1 MDIPNNNK
9 LNILNLP
16 NEILLFIFNK
26 LKTIDALYSL
36 VDVNE
41 RFDRLIFDSLH
52 IRNLDTTSMVL
63 KSYYNRNFS
72 IDKNV
77 LLRISEKIL
86 PRIYHQLNELIVE
99 QYSMEH
105 ILFAFNYPQLYSL
118 SLVNF
123 QEEMLFECLTGDS
136 ILHHLLTQQITDLN
150 VDVPYKPKSKV
161 SESLS
166 NIFALILSISQRLIN
181 LNFCQLF
188 PYQKTTISIY
198 KLPSTS
204 CVSSTLTKLKVNVE
218 TFDDCLYL
226 VRHLKYLLTLIID
239 VKKISLSFYDRNN
252 KEKLPELKYFSL
264 TSMMFTS
271 HYDDQIIPLLR
282 RMINLKEL
290 KLFLAV
296 LKNHSTYI
304 DGIQLHDEILIHM
317 PQLNKFTFSINT
329 IILNENIKIDL
340 PSNEDIQ
347 HSFIG
352 KIYGK
357 VGSYVYVRS
366 EDNVVVS
373 HVYSLPYQFQY
384 FLHLAN
390 YFQGDMFHTV
400 RHLTMH
406 DGRPFEYNLFKII
419 SQRFPLLKELCVIN
433 CIPQKNKQHSPILI
447 IFPHLILLDLVKIHV
462 DYAEQLLFDKNTHL
476 PSLLDLCIKYK
487 SLAMITNDFTN
498 NPIRGNCAKIKK
510 LLADRFIR
518 PKNFHEYFPL
528 L

>member
-1 MDIPNNNK
+1 
-9 LNILNLP
+9 
-16 NEILLFIFNK
+16 
-26 LKTIDALYSL
+26 
-36 VDVNE
+36 
-41 RFDRLIFDSLH
+41 
-52 IRNLDTTSMVL
+52 
-63 KSYYNRNFS
+63 
-72 IDKNV
+72 
-77 LLRISEKIL
+77 
-86 PRIYHQLNELIVE
+86 
-99 QYSMEH
+99 
-105 ILFAFNYPQLYSL
+105 
-118 SLVNF
+118 
-123 QEEMLFECLTGDS
+123 
-136 ILHHLLTQQITDLN
+136 
-150 VDVPYKPKSKV
+150 
-161 SESLS
+161 
-166 NIFALILSISQRLIN
+166 
-181 LNFCQLF
+181 
-188 PYQKTTISIY
+188 
-198 KLPSTS
+198 
-204 CVSSTLTKLKVNVE
+204 
-218 TFDDCLYL
+218 
-226 VRHLKYLLTLIID
+226 
-239 VKKISLSFYDRNN
+239 
-252 KEKLPELKYFSL
+252 
-264 TSMMFTS
+264 
-271 HYDDQIIPLLR
+271 
-282 RMINLKEL
+282 
-290 KLFLAV
+290 
-296 LKNHSTYI
+296 
-304 DGIQLHDEILIHM
+304 M

>member
-52 IRNLDTTSMVL
+52 IRNLDTTSMVI

-77 LLRISEKIL
+77 LLRISEKML

-123 QEEMLFECLTGDS
+123 QEEILFECLTGDS

-166 NIFALILSISQRLIN
+166 NIFALILSMSQRLIN

-188 PYQKTTISIY
+188 PYRKTTISIY
-198 KLPSTS
+198 KLLSTS
-204 CVSSTLTKLKVNVE
+204 CVSSTLTKLK
-218 TFDDCLYL
+218 T
-226 VRHLKYLLTLIID
+226 
-239 VKKISLSFYDRNN
+239 SLSFYDRNN

-290 KLFLAV
+290 TLFLAV
-296 LKNHSTYI
+296 LKSHSIYI

-357 VGSYVYVRS
+357 VGSYVHVRS

-390 YFQGDMFHTV
+390 YFQDKS
-400 RHLTMH
+400 
-406 DGRPFEYNLFKII
+406 NLFRKV
-419 SQRFPLLKELCVIN
+419 LE
-433 CIPQKNKQHSPILI
+433 
-447 IFPHLILLDLVKIHV
+447 DLNE
-462 DYAEQLLFDKNTHL
+462 YLFSIQVHHYDV
-476 PSLLDLCIKYK
+476 
-487 SLAMITNDFTN
+487 
-498 NPIRGNCAKIKK
+498 
-510 LLADRFIR
+510 
-518 PKNFHEYFPL
+518 
-528 L
+528 